1 MADGAA
7 PGALVFVLHGQ
18 MQWCLISDFV
28 LMQSGL
34 TGFSLMEICCLS
46 RSSDSVSSAPPPVLS
61 LPRPP
66 PPPPPATPPP
76 PPPPPPPAPRPP
88 PPTPPPPPPPSSAL
102 CCGLCLSVGP
112 RWDSGWTVLQ
122 IGTSLCLYI
131 LTTQWQST
139 GNCVHLLGILPQIPT
154 TTK

>member
-1 MADGAA
+1 MLFGSR
-7 PGALVFVLHGQ
+7 V
-18 MQWCLISDFV
+18 
-28 LMQSGL
+28 QSWGY
-34 TGFSLMEICCLS
+34 SNVVYIMSHVMEICCLS
-46 RSSDSVSSAPPPVLS
+46 RSSDSV
-61 LPRPP
+61 
-66 PPPPPATPPP
+66 
-76 PPPPPPPAPRPP
+76 
-88 PPTPPPPPPPSSAL
+88 SSAL

-154 TTK
+154 TDSYYHKVTDTCHAPIF